1 MRVKTQAKIIQ
12 SFSSPFS
19 DLSFSQSL
27 RTELIFTATRK
38 SIFPFLLQYFSL
50 EGCFSALPLQKLP
63 QGFVLT
69 SHISEISSLPYQL
82 SCFVRKIPYGV
93 VTFALNITYN
103 TNVKKV
109 HKKHESDFVV
119 YIFLTNLSRE
129 WGWQWGGSFIC
140 SYTTLIAIQNA
151 IVKIDT

>member
-19 DLSFSQSL
+19 DLSFSQFL

-38 SIFPFLLQYFSL
+38 NIFPFLLQYFSL

-63 QGFVLT
+63 QSFVLT
-69 SHISEISSLPYQL
+69 SHTSELPSLPYQL

-103 TNVKKV
+103 TNVNKV
-109 HKKHESDFVV
+109 HQKHYSDFVV
-119 YIFLTNLSRE
+119 NIFLTYLSRE
-129 WGWQWGGSFIC
+129 WGWQWGGVVLYIH
-140 SYTTLIAIQNA
+140 TLH
-151 IVKIDT
+151 